1 MTREEAIRW
10 LNQIKRRYIFGGDE
24 GFDAGRKEAIDMAIE
39 ALSADVVQGFRGG
52 KIPQNENILIHKA
65 VAKAFEEGREK
76 ASDSYEDMI
85 ESTSQENIQLHER
98 INALQTELEKSRK
111 MYEELYEENEYIKDN
126 MRRWIADM
134 KGKING

>member
-1 MTREEAIRW
+1 MRNEEAS
-10 LNQIKRRYIFGGDE
+10 RRLMNISRSIIVRTKE
-24 GFDAGRKEAIDMAIE
+24 DARNVEALYLGADAIDLKTAKE
-39 ALSADVVQGFRGG
+39 SN
-52 KIPQNENILIHKA
+52 KNENILIHKA

-85 ESTSQENIQLHER
+85 ESTSQENIQLHEQ

>member
-1 MTREEAIRW
+1 MRNEEAS
-10 LNQIKRRYIFGGDE
+10 RRLINISRSIFVSTKEDARNVEALYIGAD
-24 GFDAGRKEAIDMAIE
+24 AIDLKTAKE
-39 ALSADVVQGFRGG
+39 SGE
-52 KIPQNENILIHKA
+52 NENILIHKA

-85 ESTSQENIQLHER
+85 ESTSQENIQLHEQ
-98 INALQTELEKSRK
+98 INTLQTELEKARK

>member
-1 MTREEAIRW
+1 MRNEEAS
-10 LNQIKRRYIFGGDE
+10 RRLMNISRSIIVRTKE
-24 GFDAGRKEAIDMAIE
+24 DARNVEALYLGADAIDLKTAKE
-39 ALSADVVQGFRGG
+39 SS
-52 KIPQNENILIHKA
+52 KNENILIHKA

-85 ESTSQENIQLHER
+85 ESTSQENIQLHEQ

>member
-1 MTREEAIRW
+1 MNISRSIIVRTKEDARNVEA
-10 LNQIKRRYIFGGDE
+10 LYLGAD
-24 GFDAGRKEAIDMAIE
+24 AIDLKTAKE
-39 ALSADVVQGFRGG
+39 SN
-52 KIPQNENILIHKA
+52 KNENILIHKA

-85 ESTSQENIQLHER
+85 ESTSQENIQLHEQ
-98 INALQTELEKSRK
+98 INALQMELEKSRK
-111 MYEELYEENEYIKDN
+111 MYEELYEENECIKDN

>member
-1 MTREEAIRW
+1 MSDLIRRE
-10 LNQIKRRYIFGGDE
+10 D
-24 GFDAGRKEAIDMAIE
+24 AIDAVENNSYGMGSRASVKAIKALPSAE
-39 ALSADVVQGFRGG
+39 AVQGFRGG

-111 MYEELYEENEYIKDN
+111 MYDELYEENEYIKDN

>member
-1 MTREEAIRW
+1 MNISRSIIVKTKEDARNVEA
-10 LNQIKRRYIFGGDE
+10 LYLGAD
-24 GFDAGRKEAIDMAIE
+24 AIDLKTAKE
-39 ALSADVVQGFRGG
+39 SSE
-52 KIPQNENILIHKA
+52 NENILIHKA

-85 ESTSQENIQLHER
+85 ESTSQENIQLHEQ
-98 INALQTELEKSRK
+98 INALKTELEKAMK

>member
-1 MTREEAIRW
+1 MNISRSIIVRTKEDARNVEA
-10 LNQIKRRYIFGGDE
+10 LYLGAD
-24 GFDAGRKEAIDMAIE
+24 AIDLKTAKE
-39 ALSADVVQGFRGG
+39 SN
-52 KIPQNENILIHKA
+52 KNENILIHKA

>member
-1 MTREEAIRW
+1 MNISRSIIVRTKEDARNVEA
-10 LNQIKRRYIFGGDE
+10 LYLGAD
-24 GFDAGRKEAIDMAIE
+24 AIDLKTAKE
-39 ALSADVVQGFRGG
+39 SN
-52 KIPQNENILIHKA
+52 KNENILIHKA

-85 ESTSQENIQLHER
+85 ESTSQENIQLHEQ

>member
-1 MTREEAIRW
+1 MRNEEAS
-10 LNQIKRRYIFGGDE
+10 RRLMNISRSIIVRTKE
-24 GFDAGRKEAIDMAIE
+24 DARNVEALYLGADAIDLKTAKE
-39 ALSADVVQGFRGG
+39 SN
-52 KIPQNENILIHKA
+52 KNENILIHKA

-85 ESTSQENIQLHER
+85 ESTSQENIQLHEK
-98 INALQTELEKSRK
+98 INALETELEKSRK

>member
-1 MTREEAIRW
+1 MNISRSIIVRTKEDARNVEA
-10 LNQIKRRYIFGGDE
+10 LYLGAD
-24 GFDAGRKEAIDMAIE
+24 AIDLKTAKE
-39 ALSADVVQGFRGG
+39 SS
-52 KIPQNENILIHKA
+52 KNENILIHKA

-85 ESTSQENIQLHER
+85 ESTSQENIQLHEK
-98 INALQTELEKSRK
+98 INAMETELEKSRK

>member
-1 MTREEAIRW
+1 MNISRSIIVRTKEDARNVEA
-10 LNQIKRRYIFGGDE
+10 LYLGAD
-24 GFDAGRKEAIDMAIE
+24 AIDLKTAKE
-39 ALSADVVQGFRGG
+39 SSE
-52 KIPQNENILIHKA
+52 NENILIHKA

-85 ESTSQENIQLHER
+85 ESTSQENIQLHEQ
-98 INALQTELEKSRK
+98 INALKTELEKARK

>member
-1 MTREEAIRW
+1 MRNEEAS
-10 LNQIKRRYIFGGDE
+10 RRLINISRSIFVRTKE
-24 GFDAGRKEAIDMAIE
+24 DARNVEALYLGADAIDLKTAKE
-39 ALSADVVQGFRGG
+39 SSE
-52 KIPQNENILIHKA
+52 NENILIHKA

-85 ESTSQENIQLHER
+85 ESTSQENINLHEK
-98 INALQTELEKSRK
+98 INALETELEKTRK

>member
-1 MTREEAIRW
+1 MRNEEAS
-10 LNQIKRRYIFGGDE
+10 RRLMNISRSIIVRTKE
-24 GFDAGRKEAIDMAIE
+24 DARNVEALYLGADAIDLKTAKE
-39 ALSADVVQGFRGG
+39 SN
-52 KIPQNENILIHKA
+52 KNENILIHKA

-85 ESTSQENIQLHER
+85 ESTSQENIQLHEQ
-98 INALQTELEKSRK
+98 INALQTELEKYRK
-111 MYEELYEENEYIKDN
+111 MYEELYEENECIKDN

>member
-111 MYEELYEENEYIKDN
+111 MYEELYEDNEYIKDN

>member
-1 MTREEAIRW
+1 MRNEEAS
-10 LNQIKRRYIFGGDE
+10 RRLMNISRSIIVRTKE
-24 GFDAGRKEAIDMAIE
+24 DARNVEALYLGADAIDLKTAKE
-39 ALSADVVQGFRGG
+39 SS
-52 KIPQNENILIHKA
+52 KNENILIHKA

-85 ESTSQENIQLHER
+85 ESTSQENIQLHEQ
-98 INALQTELEKSRK
+98 INTLQMELEKSRK

-126 MRRWIADM
+126 MRRWISDM